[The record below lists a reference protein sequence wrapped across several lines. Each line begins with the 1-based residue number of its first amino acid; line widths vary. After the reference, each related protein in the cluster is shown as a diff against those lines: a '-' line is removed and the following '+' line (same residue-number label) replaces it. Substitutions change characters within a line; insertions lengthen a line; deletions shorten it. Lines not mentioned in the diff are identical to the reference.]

1 VSSGSVETANL
12 SATESELSD
21 GIPFGSYDYLSRH
34 MSAVYVSLL
43 TVVAEQC
50 PAAQALLRALGR
62 SEGRDIVFRDSL
74 VRRTVEDGVC
84 TIVRG
89 LDAIDTATLD
99 EVLSCAAANADAG
112 KGSMLDATSGCIPLG
127 SAPGHAYV
135 WADDQPAAVPGRRF
149 VGEVLKRLPG
159 FRIEVPTDDQV
170 QMLIAGQRLAFQ
182 IAPSL
187 ARSAISHL
195 RTVVVGDFEGGHPPI
210 NALTVPGL
218 SGVVLLSPNALSDS
232 AAVAETLV
240 HESVHLKFLDIEY
253 VHPLFPVGFRPYS
266 SPRITPIWHEN
277 DQRYGGWPIDRVLTS
292 MHVYLSLAVFFGMAA
307 DRRGDDF
314 YAPDDCVAR
323 VERCRT
329 RATWLFAAAQDYRE
343 YLSPAG
349 RQFVA
354 WVGTM
359 LA

>member
-1 VSSGSVETANL
+1 MSIA
-12 SATESELSD
+12 
-21 GIPFGSYDYLSRH
+21 PCRPSR
-34 MSAVYVSLL
+34 
-43 TVVAEQC
+43 
-50 PAAQALLRALGR
+50 PA
-62 SEGRDIVFRDSL
+62 S
-74 VRRTVEDGVC
+74 
-84 TIVRG
+84 
-89 LDAIDTATLD
+89 
-99 EVLSCAAANADAG
+99 
-112 KGSMLDATSGCIPLG
+112 
-127 SAPGHAYV
+127 
-135 WADDQPAAVPGRRF
+135 
-149 VGEVLKRLPG
+149 
-159 FRIEVPTDDQV
+159 
-170 QMLIAGQRLAFQ
+170 QRLAFQ

-195 RTVVVGDFEGGHPPI
+195 RTVVVGDFEGGHAPI

-277 DQRYGGWPIDRVLTS
+277 DQRYGGWPIDRLLTS

-354 WVGTM
+354 WVGAM